1 MIRRLLALLRSVA
14 DRKLPEH
21 LQNAR
26 RGEDLAFELLRAE
39 GYRVVARNYRAR
51 SGRGE
56 LDLIGW
62 DGEFLACVEVKAR
75 KNADFG
81 RPEAFVDSAKRRRL
95 ISAAHEFA
103 RRSKTPAYRLR
114 FDVVSVV
121 LSDPPVVELL
131 KNAFSEQSEAER
143 RRRWR

>member
-1 MIRRLLALLRSVA
+1 MIRRLLARLRSAA
-14 DRKLPEH
+14 DRNLPEH
-21 LQNAR
+21 LRNAR

-39 GYRVVARNYRAR
+39 GYQVIARNFRAR

-62 DGEFLACVEVKAR
+62 DGEYLACVEVKAR

-103 RRSKTPAYRLR
+103 RRAKTPPYRLR

-121 LSDPPVVELL
+121 LSQPPVVELL

>member
-1 MIRRLLALLRSVA
+1 MIRRLLARLRSVA
-14 DRKLPEH
+14 DRDLPKN
-21 LQNAR
+21 LQDAR
-26 RGEDLAFELLRAE
+26 RGEDLAFELLRAQ

-81 RPEAFVDSAKRRRL
+81 RPEAFVDSAKRRRV
-95 ISAAHEFA
+95 ISAAFEFA
-103 RRSKTPAYRLR
+103 RRANVHSNRLR

-121 LSDPPVVELL
+121 LSDPPQVELL

-143 RRRWR
+143 RRRLR

>member
-1 MIRRLLALLRSVA
+1 
-14 DRKLPEH
+14 
-21 LQNAR
+21 
-26 RGEDLAFELLRAE
+26 LLRAE
-39 GYRVVARNYRAR
+39 GYRVIARNYRAR

-103 RRSKTPAYRLR
+103 RRSKVHANRLR

-121 LSDPPVVELL
+121 LSDPPVVELS

>member
-1 MIRRLLALLRSVA
+1 MLRRLLARLRSAA
-14 DRKLPEH
+14 DRDLPAH
-21 LQNAR
+21 LHDAR
-26 RGEDLAFELLRAE
+26 RGEDLAFELLRDE

-62 DGEFLACVEVKAR
+62 DGEYLACVEVKAR

-95 ISAAHEFA
+95 FSAAHEFA
-103 RRSKTPAYRLR
+103 RRSGTPPHRLR

-121 LSDPPVVELL
+121 WSDPPAVELR

>member
-1 MIRRLLALLRSVA
+1 MIRRLLARLRSVA
-14 DRKLPEH
+14 DRDLPKN
-21 LQNAR
+21 LQDAR
-26 RGEDLAFELLRAE
+26 RGEDLAFELLRAH
-39 GYRVVARNYRAR
+39 GYRVIARNYRAR

-81 RPEAFVDSAKRRRL
+81 RPETFVDSAKRRRV
-95 ISAAHEFA
+95 ISAAFEFA
-103 RRSKTPAYRLR
+103 RRANVHTNRLR

-121 LSDPPVVELL
+121 LSDPPQVELL
-131 KNAFSEQSEAER
+131 RNAFSEQSEAER